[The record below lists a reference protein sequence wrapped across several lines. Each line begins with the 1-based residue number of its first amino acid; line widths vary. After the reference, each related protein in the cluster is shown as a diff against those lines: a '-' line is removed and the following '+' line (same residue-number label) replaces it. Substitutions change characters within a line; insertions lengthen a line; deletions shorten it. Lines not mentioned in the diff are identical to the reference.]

1 MPDGTFRRPP
11 QLWEQKLASLVAVN
25 NVGTIAGTA
34 TDSVGSDLPPGDG
47 GGGGAEPEPVVPS
60 PVAFGKPST
69 PTLTGGVQSIQVT
82 WNGLTTTGEAYP
94 YESAVVEIHM
104 STTNGFT
111 PDATT
116 LRGTLRY
123 PGSFTITGLVAGT
136 TYYFRFRGR
145 DAAGNFSTASDQAS
159 GQPGLT
165 TSSDYGTATIN
176 AGAVSFNAR
185 QIGGVTTNVGTTQP
199 SSPVVGDIWLDTTGG
214 STTHKRWNGSTWQTI
229 LFGSGSIADNAV
241 TTVKIDQSAITEAKL
256 SSNAV
261 TAAKIAAGSVSADK
275 IAANAVTADK
285 IAANAITSDKIAAN
299 TITASDIAANTI
311 TGSLIAANTI
321 TSTNIGAG
329 AITAGAIAAGAV
341 TAEKISADA
350 INGKTI
356 TGSVVRSNT
365 NPQPNGGSFGA
376 GVILDTSGIRGYD
389 AFATERFNLN
399 ASTGEATITGNFRTN
414 TSGARIEMGGI
425 FGLLSGISLYSASGL
440 AGSVL
445 TNTDGGLLIGSTP
458 YPLTLNASNS
468 TVEVYGRMMCR
479 NDGLYVWGSNVD
491 LVGVYFNATS
501 DNSQDRLIIQSNY
514 NVRRLSSSQA
524 LKYDIAALSQSLSN
538 SVESDRVAQVA
549 TIDPSD
555 ILSIAVT
562 EYSVIDHDEP
572 TEKRCIGF
580 IAEDVADKF
589 PAAVSRSE
597 DGDPTGVSDTPMIAA
612 LLAVV
617 QQQQQTIENLT
628 ARVTA
633 LEGA

>member
-47 GGGGAEPEPVVPS
+47 GGGGAEPEPVIPS

-176 AGAVSFNAR
+176 AGAVSFDAR

-261 TAAKIAAGSVSADK
+261 TAAKIAAGSISADK

-425 FGLLSGISLYSASGL
+425 FGLLSGINLYTASGL
-440 AGSVL
+440 AGSVIADF
-445 TNTDGGLLIGSTP
+445 NNGLLVGSTP
-458 YPLTLNASNS
+458 NPLTLNASGNL
-468 TVEVYGRMMCR
+468 VYVIGDMYLY
-479 NDGLYVWGSNVD
+479 NGLQVQQANVD
-491 LVGVYFNATS
+491 LAGVYFNNTTGIDQLGITS
-501 DNSQDRLIIQSNY
+501 GYR
-514 NVRRLSSSQA
+514 VRRVSSTQRI
-524 LKYDIAALSQSLSN
+524 KYDITALAGELSD
-538 SVESDRVAQVA
+538 SVDEDRRSEVV
-549 TIDPSD
+549 TVNPSAVLD
-555 ILSIAVT
+555 VAVT
-562 EYSVIDHDEP
+562 EFSVIDDGKP
-572 TEKRCIGF
+572 TERRVLGF
-580 IAEDVADKF
+580 IAEDVADKL
-589 PAAVSRSE
+589 PVAVTHDE
-597 DGDPTGVSDTPMIAA
+597 DGTPAGVLDTAMIAA

-617 QQQQQTIENLT
+617 QQQQQTIEDLT